1 MMVMTMAQSTIKIEQ
16 QDGIAIMY
24 LNKPPVNAIDR
35 RLVDDGMN
43 GLLKL
48 SADKDIRA
56 LIITGSG
63 KCFSAGLDLKVAPYY
78 SLSEQRQMVEELN
91 NIVLKLYGF
100 PIPTVAAVNGHAI
113 AGGFILAISCDYRI
127 GTTAE
132 CKIGVTE
139 SRVGI
144 PFPVSTM
151 EVLRAEL
158 SPSVARK
165 MVMVGRNLGPHE
177 ALQNGILDELQQPE
191 HIFFRAKEVAMDLGA
206 IPRDAYAQIKH
217 QLRGNTISRIQQ
229 VMDEGSDP
237 LLKIW
242 IKEEGRIASSEL
254 LANKE

>member
-1 MMVMTMAQSTIKIEQ
+1 MIMDKSTIKIEQ

-35 RLVDDGMN
+35 RLVDDGMKC
-43 GLLKL
+43 LLKL
-48 SADKDIRA
+48 SANKDIRA

-63 KCFSAGLDLKVAPYY
+63 KCFSAGLDLKVAPFY
-78 SLSEQRQMVEELN
+78 SLSEQRKMVEELN

-127 GTTAE
+127 GTTSE
-132 CKIGVTE
+132 CKIGLTE

-144 PFPVSTM
+144 PFPASTM

-165 MVMVGRNLGPHE
+165 MVMVGRNLGPKE
-177 ALQNGILDELQQPE
+177 AFQNGVLDELQQSDQVLS
-191 HIFFRAKEVAMDLGA
+191 RAKEVAMDLGA
-206 IPRDAYAQIKH
+206 IPRDAYAQIKL
-217 QLRGNTISRIQQ
+217 QLRGNTIRRIQQ
-229 VMDEGSDP
+229 VIDEGSDP
-237 LLKIW
+237 LLKMW
-242 IKEEGRIASSEL
+242 IKEEGRIASTEL
-254 LANKE
+254 LAKKE

>member
-1 MMVMTMAQSTIKIEQ
+1 MDKSTIKIEQ
-16 QDGIAIMY
+16 QDGLAMMV
-24 LNKPPVNAIDR
+24 LDKPPVNAIDR
-35 RLVDDGMN
+35 RLVDDSRQ
-43 GLLKL
+43 GLLKI

-78 SLSEQRQMVEELN
+78 RLSEQRQMVEELN
-91 NIVLKLYGF
+91 EIVLKLYGF

-127 GTTAE
+127 GTTSE

-144 PFPVSTM
+144 PFPTSTM

-165 MVMVGRNLGPHE
+165 MTLGGRNFGPKE
-177 ALQNGILDELQQPE
+177 AFQNGVIDELQQPDKVLS
-191 HIFFRAKEVAMDLGA
+191 RAKEVARDLGA
-206 IPRDAYAQIKH
+206 MPREAYTQIKH
-217 QLRGNTISRIQQ
+217 QLRGNTIRRIRQ
-229 VMDEGSDP
+229 VIDEGSDP
-237 LLKIW
+237 LLKSW
-242 IKEEGRIASSEL
+242 IKEEGRMASSGL
-254 LANKE
+254 LANKEKD

>member
-1 MMVMTMAQSTIKIEQ
+1 MDISTIKIEQ

-24 LNKPPVNAIDR
+24 LDKPPVNAIDR
-35 RLVDDGMN
+35 RLVDDSMIA
-43 GLLKL
+43 LLKL
-48 SADKDIRA
+48 STNKDIRA

-63 KCFSAGLDLKVAPYY
+63 KCFSAGLDLKTVPYY
-78 SLSEQRQMVEELN
+78 SLNEQQQMVEELN

-127 GTTAE
+127 GTTSE

-158 SPSVARK
+158 SPAVARK
-165 MVMVGRNLGPHE
+165 MTLVGRNLSPHE

-191 HIFFRAKEVAMDLGA
+191 HILFRAKEVAMDLGA
-206 IPRDAYAQIKH
+206 MPRDTYAQIKH

-229 VMDEGSDP
+229 VIDEGSDP
-237 LLKIW
+237 LLNKW
-242 IKEEGRIASSEL
+242 IKEEGKIASSEL

>member
-1 MMVMTMAQSTIKIEQ
+1 MTLAKSMIKIEQ
-16 QDGIAIMY
+16 QEGIAIMC

-35 RLVDDGMN
+35 RLVDDGMKC
-43 GLLKL
+43 LLKL
-48 SADKDIRA
+48 SADKDIRG

-63 KCFSAGLDLKVAPYY
+63 KCFCAGLDLKVAPYY
-78 SLSEQRQMVEELN
+78 SVFEQRKMVEELN

-127 GTTAE
+127 GTTLE

-158 SPSVARK
+158 SPAVARK
-165 MVMVGRNLGPHE
+165 MTLVGRNLGPQE

-191 HIFFRAKEVAMDLGA
+191 HILFRAKEVAMDLGA
-206 IPRDAYAQIKH
+206 MPRDTYVQIKH
-217 QLRGNTISRIQQ
+217 QLRGNTIRRIQK
-229 VMDEGSDP
+229 VINEGSDP
-237 LLKIW
+237 LLNKW
-242 IKEEGRIASSEL
+242 IKEEGKIASSGL
-254 LANKE
+254 LANKK

>member
-1 MMVMTMAQSTIKIEQ
+1 MDKSTIRIEE
-16 QDGIAIMY
+16 QDGIAIMF
-24 LNKPPVNAIDR
+24 LDKPPVNAIDR
-35 RLVDDGMN
+35 RLVDDGRK
-43 GLLKL
+43 GLVQL

-91 NIVLKLYGF
+91 NVVLKLYGF

-113 AGGFILAISCDYRI
+113 AGGFILALSCDYRI
-127 GTTAE
+127 GTTSE
-132 CKIGVTE
+132 FKIGVTE

-165 MVMVGRNLGPHE
+165 MTLVGRNLGPLE
-177 ALQNGILDELQQPE
+177 AFQNGVLDELQPSDQVLS
-191 HIFFRAKEVAMDLGA
+191 RAKEVAMDLGA
-206 IPRDAYAQIKH
+206 IPRKAYAQIKH
-217 QLRGNTISRIQQ
+217 QLRGKTIRRIQQ
-229 VMDEGSDP
+229 VIDEGSDP

-242 IKEEGRIASSEL
+242 IEEEGRMASSGL
-254 LANKE
+254 LTSKK